1 MEHIAVMRDGAIL
14 ANSGHFDVEI
24 DMKGLKE
31 IATRVTRV
39 RDFLDEYQLED
50 GRRIYVAGEG
60 RLVNLA
66 AAEGHPSAVM
76 DMSFA
81 NQALAAEYILKQGDK
96 LEGQVYDV
104 PDVID
109 REIAA
114 LKLKA
119 MGVEIDT
126 LTDEQSGYLNAWTL
140 GTGH

>member
-1 MEHIAVMRDGAIL
+1 
-14 ANSGHFDVEI
+14 
-24 DMKGLKE
+24 
-31 IATRVTRV
+31 
-39 RDFLDEYQLED
+39 
-50 GRRIYVAGEG
+50 
-60 RLVNLA
+60 
-66 AAEGHPSAVM
+66 M

-81 NQALAAEYILKQGDK
+81 NQALAAEFILKQGDK

-126 LTDEQSGYLNAWTL
+126 LTSEQSEYLNAWTL